1 MPIHYATC
9 PLCEATCGLTV
20 DVRDGEIRRIAGDDH
35 DPLSRGF
42 ICPKGATLGELHKDP
57 DRLRAPLVRGADGSF
72 ENTSWEEAFAL
83 IAERLRPAIG
93 ADPRGAAVYLGNPN
107 VHSPAGV
114 LLTRRLARALN
125 TPNVFSASTVDQMPK
140 HVACGLMYGDPE
152 AIPVPDLDRTD
163 FLLMLG
169 ANPWESNGSLCTAPD
184 FPARIKALKQRGGRF
199 VVVDPRRTRTAE
211 HATEHLRIRPGS
223 DVFFLLALAHVQHAE
238 GLVHLDHL
246 APHVRGLD
254 AVGPALAPFSPERVA
269 LRTGIS
275 AERITELAREL
286 ARAERAAVYGRMG
299 THTVG
304 FGTLGAWAVDLLNV
318 LSGRLD
324 AEGGAMWAQA
334 AHMPTPRLDGP
345 RKEFRLGRWKSRVHG
360 YPEAHGE
367 LPSATLADEILT
379 PGEGQVRVLVTV
391 AGNPVL
397 SCPDSQSLDR
407 ALAGLEFMV
416 SVDPYLNE
424 TTRHAHVIL
433 PPPSPLTRSHYDI
446 ALSRLSIRN
455 RARWSLPVLHAD
467 GPSEAEILARLTLIA
482 GGRGAGAAPG
492 ELFSALER
500 QLLGA
505 ARHLVPGLAA
515 RSEAELA
522 ALLEADEPV
531 DRIVEVMIRSGA
543 YGDGFGT
550 TPGGLGFASLRDQPH
565 GVDLGPLRPQ
575 LPALLRT
582 PSGKVELLPEAL
594 LPELVRAAAEL
605 AASAAPNGLTL
616 VGRRDL
622 RSNNSWLHNLPTLVK
637 GKERCTLHIHPRDAA
652 ARGIE
657 QGARVRVSSARG
669 AVVVGAELTDDVLE
683 GVVSLPHGYGHGAP
697 GSRMRVAAEHAGV
710 NVNVLTD
717 THALDPLSGNAVLNG
732 YAVRVE
738 PWSEER
744 AI

>member
-1 MPIHYATC
+1 MPTHYATC

-20 DVRDGEIRRIAGDDH
+20 DVRDGEIRRITGDDH

-57 DRLRAPLVRGADGSF
+57 DRLRAPLVRRADGSF
-72 ENTSWEEAFAL
+72 ESTSWEAAFAL

-93 ADPRGAAVYLGNPN
+93 ADPRSAAVYLGNPN

-223 DVFFLLALAHVQHAE
+223 DVFFLLALGHVQHAE

-246 APHVRGLD
+246 APHVHGLD
-254 AVGPALAPFSPERVA
+254 ALGPALAPFSPERVA
-269 LRTGIS
+269 ARTGIS
-275 AERITELAREL
+275 AARITELAREL

-334 AHMPTPRLDGP
+334 AHMPAPRLDAP
-345 RKEFRLGRWKSRVHG
+345 RKEFRLGRWQSRVHG

-407 ALAGLEFMV
+407 ALAGLDFMV

-433 PPPSPLTRSHYDI
+433 PPPSPLTRSHYDL

-467 GPSEAEILARLTLIA
+467 GPSEAEILARLALIA
-482 GGRGAGAAPG
+482 GGRTAEAAPG
-492 ELFSALER
+492 ELFEALER
-500 QLLGA
+500 QLLSA
-505 ARHLVPGLAA
+505 ARSLVPGLAT
-515 RSEAELA
+515 RSEAELG
-522 ALLEADEPV
+522 ALLEAEEPV
-531 DRIVEVMIRSGA
+531 DRLVEVMIRSGA

-550 TPGGLGFASLRDQPH
+550 TPGGLSFTSLRDQPH

-582 PSGKVELLPEAL
+582 PSGKVELLPKAL
-594 LPELVRAAAEL
+594 APELARAAAEL
-605 AASAAPNGLTL
+605 NAGAEGGLTL

-652 ARGIE
+652 ERGI
-657 QGARVRVSSARG
+657 QHGARVRVSSARG

-717 THALDPLSGNAVLNG
+717 ARTLDPLSGNAVLNG

-738 PWSEER
+738 PWPAEG
-744 AI
+744 AP